1 MDSWHRMKWKCEKSL
16 LYGSMNFHYVM
27 SYIFI
32 VLFLPS
38 EFTSFL
44 IWPSQHQHRST
55 PSSDLAGGAKELLLV
70 ESRSLMRRAD
80 GFKPG
85 LCSCREKPHPTQTIS
100 QGSSIM
106 TIYWIECRNSITY
119 PNPSKRTEIKI
130 FTFTP
135 FRRWNSLFKWVF
147 VVKFEIR

>member
-32 VLFLPS
+32 VLFFHRNLLHPL
-38 EFTSFL
+38 FGPL
-44 IWPSQHQHRST
+44 KHQHRST
-55 PSSDLAGGAKELLLV
+55 PHLDLAGDANELPLMVKV
-70 ESRSLMRRAD
+70 EAYSLKRRPAD

-85 LCSCREKPHPTQTIS
+85 LYSGRENPHPTQTLS
-100 QGSSIM
+100 QSNSIM

-119 PNPSKRTEIKI
+119 PNPSKRWSTKYSLSL
-130 FTFTP
+130 P
-135 FRRWNSLFKWVF
+135 FKVD
-147 VVKFEIR
+147 IRYSNEFSK